1 MATRYWLVRAAA
13 AIAVPTLRSPLKFEH
28 TWPLCELMQP
38 RVLLV
43 DDEPRV
49 LAAESFEVVG
59 TTSPARAFAL
69 LSEEPFNVLVSDE
82 EMPEM
87 KGSQLLAR
95 AYKAYPH
102 IPRIMLSG
110 RADVHALARAVND
123 AEIFRF
129 LAKPVR
135 AADLAQSIHDALTL
149 QRLADVHREVWSA
162 AQAQHAA
169 LTTLGQAEQ
178 ALKTMEHGPDRV
190 RFAGFRVEA
199 RPAERVAA
207 LNETYAARLS
217 VREREIVQAMAA
229 GKRVKDIADQL
240 SISTHTVRNH
250 LKAVYRKLNVRSQLE
265 LLSLITR
272 NASPSPASR

>member
-1 MATRYWLVRAAA
+1 
-13 AIAVPTLRSPLKFEH
+13 
-28 TWPLCELMQP
+28 MQP

-43 DDEPRV
+43 DDDHRV
-49 LAAESFEVVG
+49 LAAVQAALRSESFEVVG
-59 TTSPARAFAL
+59 TTSPAQALAL

-82 EMPEM
+82 EMPGM
-87 KGSQLLAR
+87 KGSEFLAR
-95 AYKAYPH
+95 AFKAYPH

-110 RADVHALARAVND
+110 KADVEALARAVND

-135 AADLAQSIHDALTL
+135 AAELVQSIQQALAL
-149 QRLADVHREVWSA
+149 QRLAEVHREVWSA

-169 LTTLGQAEQ
+169 LT
-178 ALKTMEHGPDRV
+178 ALSQTERERKGNDESHDRM

-199 RPAERVAA
+199 RPAERVSRV

-217 VREREIVQAMAA
+217 VREREIVQAMVG
-229 GKRVKDIADQL
+229 GKRVKDIADQFA
-240 SISTHTVRNH
+240 ISTHTVRNH

-272 NASPSPASR
+272 NASPSTASR

>member
-1 MATRYWLVRAAA
+1 
-13 AIAVPTLRSPLKFEH
+13 
-28 TWPLCELMQP
+28 MQP

-43 DDEPRV
+43 DDEPSV
-49 LAAESFEVVG
+49 LAAVQAALRAESFDVVG
-59 TTSPARAFAL
+59 TTSTTQAFAL
-69 LSEEPFNVLVSDE
+69 LAGERFNVLVSDE

-87 KGSQLLAR
+87 KGSEFLAR
-95 AYKAYPH
+95 AHKAYPH

-110 RADVHALARAVND
+110 RADVAALTRAVND

-135 AADLAQSIHDALTL
+135 ASELAAIIQQAVEL

-169 LTTLGQAEQ
+169 LTQLNERESSANGYA
-178 ALKTMEHGPDRV
+178 GDSV
-190 RFAGFRVEA
+190 RFAGFRVEVERKA
-199 RPAERVAA
+199 APPA
-207 LNETYAARLS
+207 TMQQSYAERLS
-217 VREREIVQAMAA
+217 VREREIVKAMAS
-229 GKRVKDIADQL
+229 GKRVKDIAEQFA
-240 SISTHTVRNH
+240 ISTHTVRNH

-272 NASPSPASR
+272 NANSSSVSG

>member
-1 MATRYWLVRAAA
+1 
-13 AIAVPTLRSPLKFEH
+13 
-28 TWPLCELMQP
+28 MQP

-49 LAAESFEVVG
+49 LSAVQAALRTEAFEVVG
-59 TTSPARAFAL
+59 TTSPAQALAL

-82 EMPEM
+82 EMPGM
-87 KGSQLLAR
+87 KGSEFLAR

-110 RADVHALARAVND
+110 RADVEALARAVND

-135 AADLAQSIHDALTL
+135 TADLVQSIHAALSL
-149 QRLADVHREVWSA
+149 QRLAEVHREVWSA
-162 AQAQHAA
+162 AQAQYAA
-169 LTTLGQAEQ
+169 LTTLSQAEHE
-178 ALKTMEHGPDRV
+178 LKAVEEAHDRV
-190 RFAGFRVEA
+190 RFAGFKVEA
-199 RPAERVAA
+199 RPAERAPAV
-207 LNETYAARLS
+207 LNDTYAARLS
-217 VREREIVQAMAA
+217 AREREIVQAIAG
-229 GKRVKDIADQL
+229 GKRVKDIADQFT
-240 SISTHTVRNH
+240 ISTHTVRNH

-272 NASPSPASR
+272 NASPNGASR

>member
-1 MATRYWLVRAAA
+1 
-13 AIAVPTLRSPLKFEH
+13 
-28 TWPLCELMQP
+28 MQP
-38 RVLLV
+38 RVLLI

-49 LAAESFEVVG
+49 LAAVQAALRAESFEVVG
-59 TTSPARAFAL
+59 TTSPARAFEL

-87 KGSQLLAR
+87 KGSELLAR

-110 RADVHALARAVND
+110 RADVDALARAVND

-135 AADLAQSIHDALTL
+135 AADLAQSIYDALKL
-149 QRLADVHREVWSA
+149 QRLADVHRKVWSA

-178 ALKTMEHGPDRV
+178 ALKAMEDGPNRV

-199 RPAERVAA
+199 RPPERAA
-207 LNETYAARLS
+207 ATLNESYAARLS
-217 VREREIVQAMAA
+217 VREREIVHAMAG
-229 GKRVKDIADQL
+229 GKRVKDIADQFA
-240 SISTHTVRNH
+240 ISTHTVRNH

-272 NASPSPASR
+272 NASPSSASS

>member
-1 MATRYWLVRAAA
+1 
-13 AIAVPTLRSPLKFEH
+13 
-28 TWPLCELMQP
+28 MQP

-43 DDEPRV
+43 DDEPSV
-49 LAAESFEVVG
+49 LAAVQAALRAESFEVVG
-59 TTSPARAFAL
+59 TTSTAQAFTL

-87 KGSQLLAR
+87 KGSEFLTR
-95 AYKAYPH
+95 AHKAYPH

-110 RADVHALARAVND
+110 RADVAALTRAVND

-135 AADLAQSIHDALTL
+135 ASELAAIIQQAVAL
-149 QRLADVHREVWSA
+149 QRLADVHREVWTA
-162 AQAQHAA
+162 AQAQYAA
-169 LTTLGQAEQ
+169 LTLLNDGERETSARGE
-178 ALKTMEHGPDRV
+178 THDSV

-199 RPAERVAA
+199 RREAAPAAA
-207 LNETYAARLS
+207 SRESYAERLS
-217 VREREIVQAMAA
+217 VREREIVKAMAG
-229 GKRVKDIADQL
+229 GKRVKDIAEQFT
-240 SISTHTVRNH
+240 ISTHTVRNH

-272 NASPSPASR
+272 NANSSPASR

>member
-1 MATRYWLVRAAA
+1 
-13 AIAVPTLRSPLKFEH
+13 
-28 TWPLCELMQP
+28 MQP
-38 RVLLV
+38 RVLLI

-49 LAAESFEVVG
+49 LAAVQAALRSEPFEVVG
-59 TTSPARAFAL
+59 TTSPTRAFAL

-87 KGSQLLAR
+87 KGSELLAR

-110 RADVHALARAVND
+110 RADVDALARAVND

-169 LTTLGQAEQ
+169 LATLGQAEQ
-178 ALKTMEHGPDRV
+178 VLKAMEDGPDRV

-199 RPAERVAA
+199 RPNERTGAT

-217 VREREIVQAMAA
+217 GREREIVQAMAG
-229 GKRVKDIADQL
+229 GKRVKDIADQF

-272 NASPSPASR
+272 NASPSAASR

>member
-1 MATRYWLVRAAA
+1 
-13 AIAVPTLRSPLKFEH
+13 
-28 TWPLCELMQP
+28 MQP

-43 DDEPRV
+43 DDDPRV
-49 LAAESFEVVG
+49 LAAVQAALRAESFDVVG
-59 TTSPARAFAL
+59 TTSPAQALTL
-69 LSEEPFNVLVSDE
+69 LSEESFNVLVSDE
-82 EMPEM
+82 EMPGM
-87 KGSQLLAR
+87 KGSEFLAR
-95 AYKAYPH
+95 AFKAYPH

-110 RADVHALARAVND
+110 KADVEALARAVND

-135 AADLAQSIHDALTL
+135 AANLVHSIQEALAL
-149 QRLADVHREVWSA
+149 QRMAEVHREVWSA

-169 LTTLGQAEQ
+169 LATLSQAEHDSKRVDE
-178 ALKTMEHGPDRV
+178 AHDRM

-199 RPAERVAA
+199 RSPEQSPAV

-217 VREREIVQAMAA
+217 VREREIVQAMAS
-229 GKRVKDIADQL
+229 GKRVKDIADQFA
-240 SISTHTVRNH
+240 ISTHTVRNH

-272 NASPSPASR
+272 NASPNPASR

>member
-1 MATRYWLVRAAA
+1 
-13 AIAVPTLRSPLKFEH
+13 
-28 TWPLCELMQP
+28 MQP
-38 RVLLV
+38 RVLLI

-49 LAAESFEVVG
+49 LAAVQAALRGESFEVVG
-59 TTSPARAFAL
+59 TTSPARAFEL
-69 LSEEPFNVLVSDE
+69 LSEERFNVLVSDE

-87 KGSQLLAR
+87 KGSELLAR
-95 AYKAYPH
+95 AYKAYPR

-110 RADVHALARAVND
+110 KADVDALARAVND

-135 AADLAQSIHDALTL
+135 AADLAQSIHDALKL

-169 LTTLGQAEQ
+169 LTTLSQADQTLE
-178 ALKTMEHGPDRV
+178 ALEDGPGRV

-199 RPAERVAA
+199 RPAERAA
-207 LNETYAARLS
+207 TLNETYAARLS
-217 VREREIVQAMAA
+217 VREREIVQAMAG
-229 GKRVKDIADQL
+229 GKRVKDIADQFA
-240 SISTHTVRNH
+240 ISTHTVRNH

-272 NASPSPASR
+272 NASPSSASR